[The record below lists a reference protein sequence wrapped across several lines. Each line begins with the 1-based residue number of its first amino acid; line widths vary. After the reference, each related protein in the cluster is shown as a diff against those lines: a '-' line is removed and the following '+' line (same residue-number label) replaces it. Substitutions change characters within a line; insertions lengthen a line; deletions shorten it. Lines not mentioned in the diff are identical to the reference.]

1 MARAQRPLKR
11 SAMLDCS
18 RMDLLARTLAWIQ
31 WHHLGLAVLV
41 WVVLTVGSLALV
53 ARIVVRLPEDYFARE
68 PEARTRWTAR
78 RIVRNLVGLVIISIG
93 LALSVPGVPG
103 QGLLTIL
110 VGLFLVDFPRRRQLE
125 RLLARRSGV
134 LPALNSL
141 RARFGRPP
149 LLPPGDSA

>member
-1 MARAQRPLKR
+1 
-11 SAMLDCS
+11 MLDCS
-18 RMDLLARTLAWIQ
+18 RMDLLTRTLAWIE

-41 WVVLTVGSLALV
+41 WVVLTAGSLALV
-53 ARIVVRLPEDYFARE
+53 ARIVVRLPEDYFVRE
-68 PEARTRWTAR
+68 SAARTRWTAR
-78 RIVRNLVGLVIISIG
+78 RIVRNLVGLVIISVG

-110 VGLFLVDFPRRRQLE
+110 VGLFLVDFPRRRELE
-125 RLLARRSGV
+125 RALARRAGV

-149 LLPPGDSA
+149 LRPPADSA